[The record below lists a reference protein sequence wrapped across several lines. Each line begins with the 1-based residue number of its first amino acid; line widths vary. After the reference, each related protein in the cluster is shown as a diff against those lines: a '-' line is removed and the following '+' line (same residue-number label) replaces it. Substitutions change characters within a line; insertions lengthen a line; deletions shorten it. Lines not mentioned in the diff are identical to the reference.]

1 MFFSQETQRIR
12 RILIVENERLLA
24 PDEEQALKKAGFEIV
39 ATVNRFRDATA
50 IILQQ
55 VAVDLVIT
63 DVRLTGIRSG
73 VELARHAR
81 ELGIAVLFVSDEC
94 PEEAA
99 EQDIALG
106 CLAKP
111 FVPDDLV
118 RAIHVCERLVCGRAP
133 GKLPPTLRLFQS
145 R

>member
-12 RILIVENERLLA
+12 RILIVENEPLLA
-24 PDEEQALKKAGFEIV
+24 SDEEQALQEAGFEIV

-63 DVRLTGIRSG
+63 DVRLTGLRSG

-106 CLAKP
+106 YLAKP

-118 RAIHVCERLVCGRAP
+118 RAIHVCERVVCGRAP
-133 GKLPPTLRLFQS
+133 GKLPPALRLFQS

>member
-12 RILIVENERLLA
+12 RILIVEDASLIASE
-24 PDEEQALKKAGFEIV
+24 EEQALQQAGFQIV
-39 ATVNRFRDATA
+39 ARVNRFRDATA

-63 DVRLTGIRSG
+63 DVRLAGIRSG
-73 VELARHAR
+73 LELARHAR
-81 ELGIAVLFVSDEC
+81 ELGIAVLFATDEC

-106 CLAKP
+106 CLSRP
-111 FVPDDLV
+111 FVPEDLV
-118 RAIHVCERLVCGRAP
+118 SAIQVCERLVCGRAP
-133 GKLPPTLRLFQS
+133 GKLPSGLRLFQS